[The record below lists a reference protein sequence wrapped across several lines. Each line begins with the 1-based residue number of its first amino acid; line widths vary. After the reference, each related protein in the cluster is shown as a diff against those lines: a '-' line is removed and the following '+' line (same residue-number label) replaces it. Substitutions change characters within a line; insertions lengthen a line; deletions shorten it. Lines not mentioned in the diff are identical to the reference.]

1 MTEEEPLFET
11 IEPGTIAF
19 WVYQL
24 VKANRYDT
32 RLCNSAEALV
42 RPKALVQLQVKS
54 IEANRVL
61 VLSKAAVFLSSWE
74 TVDDDN
80 RLPVARL
87 MSPKRAYIDD
97 VVVLE
102 VDFEDMP
109 EEDDAREERSTTVLT
124 IASNCVRRSAL
135 TFAVAVAF
143 TDNGS
148 PRFRTRSILD
158 DKPGEGIHP
167 SFFEL
172 GIQPSLQELTMHWF
186 SKHVDLWT

>member
-1 MTEEEPLFET
+1 M
-11 IEPGTIAF
+11 EPGTIAF

-32 RLCNSAEALV
+32 RFCNSAETLV
-42 RPKALVQLQVKS
+42 RLRVLVQSQVDS

-61 VLSKAAVFLSSWE
+61 VLSKTAVLLSSCE

-80 RLPVARL
+80 RLPVAWL
-87 MSPKRAYIDD
+87 MSPRRAYIVD
-97 VVVLE
+97 VVLE

-109 EEDDAREERSTTVLT
+109 EDDAREERSTTVLT
-124 IASNCVRRSAL
+124 IASNCVRRSEL

-148 PRFRTRSILD
+148 PRLRTRSILD
-158 DKPGEGIHP
+158 DEPGIGIHP

-172 GIQPSLQELTMHWF
+172 GVQPSWQELTMHWF
-186 SKHVDLWT
+186 SKHVELLAFKMLVQSLPEV